1 MHMIDGLPAIQHP
14 AAVPIYPAWAAWY
27 RVQTGAACPAS
38 GRVCRAL
45 RGLLWFWHGLR
56 GCLRCAVCS
65 GALGLGSPPLGYMG
79 RAGGGGAVAPSRRKN
94 SKKAFLLPTHP
105 LFSAQNTHTPIANLK
120 NFPQKQKDPYKG
132 SGFCVILA
140 LQALKGRN
148 L

>member
-79 RAGGGGAVAPSRRKN
+79 RAGGGGVVDTSRRKN
-94 SKKAFLLPTHP
+94 SKKAFLFLPTPSFLRKIPTPP
-105 LFSAQNTHTPIANLK
+105 LPISK
-120 NFPQKQKDPYKG
+120 IPPQKQKDPYKG